1 MLNPDFS
8 IFNDNM
14 FIQVRKILDPLKIET
29 NLSPLDLTIGEP
41 QLCPPDWLNDVLLKE
56 AKNWQAYPKAF
67 ADQQFVEDLSVYFD
81 TRFRL
86 CFRPVSAGR
95 TYCASASDQRAAAF
109 SGLLCKRGKRKQHR
123 SGQQSFLS
131 RLANRC
137 AGGRRRD
144 RLYQRHR
151 RKRLSGRYR

>member
-41 QLCPPDWLNDVLLKE
+41 QLSPPDWLNDVLLKE

-67 ADQQFVEDLSVYFD
+67 ADQQFLDDLSVYFD
-81 TRFRL
+81 TRFAS
-86 CFRPVSAGR
+86 VSG
-95 TYCASASDQRAAAF
+95 
-109 SGLLCKRGKRKQHR
+109 
-123 SGQQSFLS
+123 
-131 RLANRC
+131 
-137 AGGRRRD
+137 
-144 RLYQRHR
+144 
-151 RKRLSGRYR
+151 